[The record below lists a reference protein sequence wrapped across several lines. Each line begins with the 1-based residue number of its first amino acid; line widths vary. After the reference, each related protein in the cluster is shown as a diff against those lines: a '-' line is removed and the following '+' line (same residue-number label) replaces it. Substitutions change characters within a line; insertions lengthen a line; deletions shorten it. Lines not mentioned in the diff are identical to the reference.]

1 MGPAPIPINDLNVER
16 LSNAI
21 KFMLDP
27 EVFISLFHVLTCASA
42 IETTSYQVPML
53 LVFDLL
59 RRSNSF

>member
-1 MGPAPIPINDLNVER
+1 MGPAPIPIHDLNVER

-27 EVFISLFHVLTCASA
+27 EVFISLFHELTCASA
-42 IETTSYQVPML
+42 VETAFYQVPMH

-59 RRSNSF
+59 Q